1 VPPDR
6 EVVETEVGIL
16 YAEVI
21 SMKATL
27 ESNTVLHHDLKSPIA
42 AIEGYARLLLHSA
55 AGDLSPRQRSYVEGI
70 LSACRIQSHLLDN
83 MRLAERLENDA
94 VEPST
99 ERGRM
104 PEILE
109 RVSRDLER
117 AFQAKGARVVTEA
130 KETELAQG
138 AEIMEK
144 IVANLLLAAL
154 YTADAGS
161 EIALKAEH
169 QDGEIQI
176 TLAAPGASG
185 PGLGGG
191 LALMETWTRQLGG
204 TCEFAP
210 GRLSVRLPDG
220 VFLA

>member
-1 VPPDR
+1 
-6 EVVETEVGIL
+6 
-16 YAEVI
+16 
-21 SMKATL
+21 M
-27 ESNTVLHHDLKSPIA
+27 LHHDLKSPIA
-42 AIEGYARLLLHSA
+42 AIEGYARLLLHSP
-55 AGDLSPRQRSYVEGI
+55 AGDLSPRQKSYVEGI

-83 MRLAERLENDA
+83 LRLAERLESEP
-94 VEPST
+94 VEPGG
-99 ERGRM
+99 EGGRI

-109 RVSRDLER
+109 RVSLGLER
-117 AFQAKGARVVTEA
+117 AFQAKGARVVTES

-138 AEIMEK
+138 AEIVEK
-144 IVANLLLAAL
+144 VVANLLLAAL

-161 EIALKAEH
+161 EISLKAEH

-176 TLAAPGASG
+176 TLTAPGAAG

-191 LALMETWTRQLGG
+191 LALMEAWTHQLGG

-220 VFLA
+220 VFVS